1 MNIIK
6 NQIEES
12 KKKKIE
18 TFDNKIKQKYLDFT
32 ETVLNKKIYLSNNFK
47 KLYNNEISID
57 KKKPNFYIDK

>member
-18 TFDNKIKQKYLDFT
+18 TFDNKIKQKYLDFSQT
-32 ETVLNKKIYLSNNFK
+32 ILNKKVYLKNNFK
-47 KLYNNEISID
+47 KLYDNEISIN
-57 KKKPNFYIDK
+57 KRKPIFYINK